1 MLIIVTFLLSAP
13 VALGDQGMTCSSG
26 ICLPADYNKM
36 DLPGMKPI
44 HIDTQIFLMEIYEV
58 NERDLTIHINLFMTF
73 AWQDNR
79 LNFTS
84 AKETSVDVDKRFINS
99 IWTPDFYIY
108 HMKEVEGVNG
118 VTSMKGLTVQKHGDS
133 VKLFYSMEANVKFM
147 CPMSFL
153 HFPFESN
160 VCKFRLTSYTF
171 SADQMVFKALTAKRP
186 DKRLLQEKV
195 RDYEV
200 KVDYLKGNDTVQ
212 IADILN
218 SDDSRIFSVVG
229 LKITFENLYSKY
241 LWVYYLPTSMFTV
254 TSWVSFLLPPTSYPS
269 RTSLLVTVFLCQIGL
284 FNAVIKDTPN
294 QDGGT
299 EVISVHPTLSGSL
312 LKCFWNFNSVTSNA
326 NF

>member
-44 HIDTQIFLMEIYEV
+44 HIDTQMFLMEIYEV

-171 SADQMVFKALTAKRP
+171 SADRMVFKALTAKRP

-200 KVDYLKGNDTVQ
+200 KVDYLKGNDTAQ

-284 FNAVIKDTPN
+284 FNAVIRDTPN
-294 QDGGT
+294 QDGGDKIIL
-299 EVISVHPTLSGSL
+299 ISFVL
-312 LKCFWNFNSVTSNA
+312 
-326 NF
+326 

>member
-36 DLPGMKPI
+36 DLPGMKPL
-44 HIDTQIFLMEIYEV
+44 HIDTQMFLMEIYEV

-171 SADQMVFKALTAKRP
+171 SADRMVFKALTAKRP

-200 KVDYLKGNDTVQ
+200 KVDYLKGNDTAQ

-284 FNAVIKDTPN
+284 FNAVIRDTPN
-294 QDGGT
+294 QDGGDKIIL
-299 EVISVHPTLSGSL
+299 ISFVL
-312 LKCFWNFNSVTSNA
+312 
-326 NF
+326 